1 MFETFTVTINDDIA
15 LERNETLNL
24 TLSGTGLTFEQ
35 STATLTIRDDDFNP
49 LSGNLLLNEFFINSP
64 GNDPPHE
71 FVELRGLAN
80 MGMGSL
86 YYVAVEGLIGPT
98 VGHI

>member
-1 MFETFTVTINDDIA
+1 M
-15 LERNETLNL
+15 NL

-35 STATLTIRDDDFNP
+35 DAATLTIRDNDFVP
-49 LSGNLLLNEFFINSP
+49 TSGNLLLNEIFINSP

-71 FVELRGLAN
+71 FVELSGLAN

-86 YYVAVEGLIGPT
+86 YYVAIEGLVGPNEGRSTKLSTWVPTSMAPT
-98 VGHI
+98 VSPC